1 MGSASIPVVDLR
13 EAGTP
18 EFTAAVG
25 DALRDIGFFAVAH
38 HAIAPEL
45 LARTYSEAAALFA
58 QSDDA
63 KRACER
69 PDIMRQ
75 RGYTSFGREHAR
87 DSNAPDLKEF
97 WMVGRELPAGDPH
110 LPHWGPNVWPADH
123 PGFRDATLALY
134 DALGAMADTLLEACA
149 LYLGEEGARLREMAE
164 WGDTTLR
171 VIHYPPLP
179 PEIPAG
185 SIRSGAHEDIN
196 LITLLCASTA
206 SGLQLQK
213 RDGGW
218 LNVRVE
224 PEMVIVDS
232 GDMLQNLTNGV
243 FPAVTHRVVNP
254 APERARFP
262 RYSTPFF
269 LHFNQDV
276 VIEALPQCVAEG
288 GTPQPPITAQDY
300 LMERLREIGLVKA

>member
-45 LARTYSEAAALFA
+45 LARAYTKAAALFA
-58 QSDDA
+58 LSDDA

-75 RGYTSFGREHAR
+75 RGYTSFGQEHAR

-110 LPHWGPNVWPADH
+110 LPHWGPNVWPAEC
-123 PGFRDATLALY
+123 PGFREATLALY
-134 DALGAMADTLLEACA
+134 DTLGAMADMLLEACA

-254 APERARFP
+254 RDASQSRFSLPYFVHP
-262 RYSTPFF
+262 RSDADLTP
-269 LHFNQDV
+269 L
-276 VIEALPQCVAEG
+276 ASCVALCDGEVRY
-288 GTPQPPITAQDY
+288 PSLTAAES
-300 LMERLREIGLVKA
+300 LEMRLREIGLGK

>member
-13 EAGTP
+13 DAGTP
-18 EFTAAVG
+18 EFTATVG

-38 HAIAPEL
+38 HSIAPEL
-45 LARTYSEAAALFA
+45 LVRTYSEAAALFA
-58 QSDDA
+58 LPDDT

-75 RGYTSFGREHAR
+75 RGYTSFGQEHAR

-97 WMVGRELPAGDPH
+97 WMVGRELPADDPH
-110 LPHWGPNVWPADH
+110 LPHWGPNVWPAER
-123 PGFRDATLALY
+123 PGFRETTLALY
-134 DALGAMADTLLEACA
+134 DTLGAMANTLLEACA

-196 LITLLCASTA
+196 RITLLCASTA
-206 SGLQLQK
+206 S
-213 RDGGW
+213 
-218 LNVRVE
+218 
-224 PEMVIVDS
+224 
-232 GDMLQNLTNGV
+232 
-243 FPAVTHRVVNP
+243 
-254 APERARFP
+254 
-262 RYSTPFF
+262 
-269 LHFNQDV
+269 
-276 VIEALPQCVAEG
+276 
-288 GTPQPPITAQDY
+288 
-300 LMERLREIGLVKA
+300 